1 MELNNKQ
8 NELVNFLIDFCGEVT
23 QNDEDRIYENFIN
36 NEVFT
41 IEYYTV
47 GFIKVEFY
55 TIRYNGKFIFR
66 TGKSN
71 SFNMEIDCDY
81 INEEKI
87 DIYKQ
92 ILENYSD
99 KYKLFKE
106 LEKLE
111 TKTVKK
117 KMKI

>member
-41 IEYYTV
+41 IEYYAI
-47 GFIKVEFY
+47 GFSKIEFY

-66 TGKSN
+66 RIKS
-71 SFNMEIDCDY
+71 SDFNMKIEY
-81 INEEKI
+81 KNEENF